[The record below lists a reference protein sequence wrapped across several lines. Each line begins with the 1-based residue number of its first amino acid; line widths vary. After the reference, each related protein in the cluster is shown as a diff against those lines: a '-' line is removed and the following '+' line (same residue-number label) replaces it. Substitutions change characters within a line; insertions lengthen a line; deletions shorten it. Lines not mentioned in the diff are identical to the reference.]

1 MLYSPTDALKL
12 VDVKAT
18 GRETTLAL
26 AAAHALVRLD
36 DGTIVGDPMERT
48 TLDALNWQLSKGDS
62 IAPIDVAAPHRTHL
76 TVRRRFQFSSA
87 LKRMSTVSSLPNGRC
102 IVAAKGAPE
111 TIKRMLAAVP
121 DGYDDTYKWYTRRG
135 SRVLA
140 LGFKEM
146 DSLTVDK
153 VSESANIRLRR
164 AHVAP
169 TRRST
174 SFLVTRSSLN
184 CSSLASWC
192 STARSS
198 PTPSRL

>member
-1 MLYSPTDALKL
+1 MCSPTDPLKL

-48 TLDALNWQLSKGDS
+48 TLDALNWQLSKGDNVS
-62 IAPIDVAAPHRTHL
+62 PVDPTAPHKTNVI
-76 TVRRRFQFSSA
+76 VRRRFQFSSA

-102 IVAAKGAPE
+102 IVATKGAPE
-111 TIKRMLAAVP
+111 TIKRMLAVVP
-121 DGYDDTYKWYTRRG
+121 PNYDETFKWYTRRG

-146 DSLTVDK
+146 DAMNLDK
-153 VSESANIRLRR
+153 VRCVSVN
-164 AHVAP
+164 
-169 TRRST
+169 
-174 SFLVTRSSLN
+174 
-184 CSSLASWC
+184 LAEPL
-192 STARSS
+192 TD
-198 PTPSRL
+198 